1 MKQIGYDTLV
11 QRIPESYLKATFAKY
26 LASQYFY
33 DKGTES
39 NVCEFYEYVNSFDHW
54 AAGPQDVDPH
64 ETGSYAEE
72 LSRNFKGYLFTS
84 PAENTNTN
92 TSHSSLL
99 DEVIA
104 RSHIEPKSKEAYKGE
119 L

>member
-54 AAGPQDVDPH
+54 TNDMDDEVDPDDPR
-64 ETGSYAEE
+64 TYPEE
-72 LSRNFKGYLFTS
+72 MSRNFQGYLFNS
-84 PAENTNTN
+84 P
-92 TSHSSLL
+92 
-99 DEVIA
+99 
-104 RSHIEPKSKEAYKGE
+104 P
-119 L
+119 